1 MDFFQSQDNAR
12 RNTKLLLGL
21 YAAAVIS
28 IIVLTNILLIA
39 VTVFFDSSALSTGT
53 LRYDWETF
61 LIVSLM
67 VVIVRPGQS
76 LSHPFLIK
84 RGGSSGRNA

>member
-67 VVIVRPGQS
+67 VVMLIGLGSLYRINS
-76 LSHPFLIK
+76 LSK
-84 RGGSSGRNA
+84 GGAVVA